1 MSTPTKERIK
11 QLLLQAGFSLVGFL
25 HFKDCELGDWISKWI
40 KNGYHADMD
49 WMEQYGNIRSNPSAI
64 ENYTKSIVSV
74 AINYKTNP
82 PISWETNNP
91 ISNYAWGE
99 DYHVVL
105 RKKLNH
111 VLDSLKNDFPQFKGR
126 VCIDTAPLPEKII
139 AQKSGVGWIGKN
151 SMLINRRLGSYLF
164 LAEVVSNL
172 DIASDAPAKDYCGTC
187 TKCIDS
193 CPTNAIVEDG
203 VIDSNR
209 CISYLTIEKRGEFS
223 KEEKSWLDYQLFGC
237 DICQQ
242 VCPWNKKGPLSN
254 STEFQF
260 DEKWLTVNPKEW
272 SGLTQEMFDRLKIKS
287 PVKRAKYR
295 GFIRNLQAISNK

>member
-260 DEKWLTVNPKEW
+260 DEKWLTVNLKEW

-295 GFIRNLQAISNK
+295 GFIRNLRAISNK

>member
-49 WMEQYGNIRSNPSAI
+49 WMEQYGNIRSNPSTI